1 MLVKVLSLQAESEI
15 KEDLLKGFLSTSS
28 IQVLDIFNVII
39 ASQENG

>member
-1 MLVKVLSLQAESEI
+1 MLVKVLSLQAKSER
-15 KEDLLKGFLSTSS
+15 KEDLKGFLSTSS